1 MDRES
6 LELGL
11 QIIEMVND
19 LPNHPSSM
27 MGGNLSTED
36 PQWPRPLW
44 WGPRTL
50 EQSNRLFS
58 GSCLLVLLDGWND
71 KKILIFWH
79 VQKYHST

>member
-19 LPNHPSSM
+19 LPNHPSPM
-27 MGGNLSTED
+27 IGGNLSTED

-44 WGPRTL
+44 WGPAPWNS
-50 EQSNRLFS
+50 QNRLSS
-58 GSCLLVLLDGWND
+58 GSCLLVSLDG
-71 KKILIFWH
+71 
-79 VQKYHST
+79 